1 MQKIESQSFRY
12 NDWKYHRKSL
22 ASLNYEGARKRAKR
36 AIFILFFAGGDP
48 LHPPFW
54 LLLFFFAGGDPLKLR
69 SYRKKQQEEIDFF
82 ETNVVV
88 KLKTNP
94 EIHIVPFNMT
104 LTES

>member
-1 MQKIESQSFRY
+1 MCQISRSNPLGLYQCHPKTHNPTQYYSIE
-12 NDWKYHRKSL
+12 KK
-22 ASLNYEGARKRAKR
+22 
-36 AIFILFFAGGDP
+36 
-48 LHPPFW
+48 
-54 LLLFFFAGGDPLKLR
+54 R